1 MLKDMKTVGVLLL
14 LSAISAGTAY
24 AVPKWGTAGVKEIQ
38 QNGVCNGVVTDTTGE
53 TVIGASVVVKGTTNG
68 TITGLDGDF
77 SLSGVTKGSI
87 LVVSF
92 VGYQNTEVKWNGQ
105 PLTIVLKEDTKVLDE
120 VVVVGYGTQKKA
132 NLSGAVAAVDGKV
145 LQDRPITNIG
155 QGLQGVVPNLNI
167 TMNNG
172 GAPGATSSF
181 NIRGNTSLN
190 GGSPL
195 VLVDNVQMDA
205 NLVNPDDIES
215 ISVLKDAA
223 SASIYGARAAYGV
236 ILITTKKGKKSD
248 KPTVSLSATGYWQ
261 SPALTFHNVNSMQY
275 LTMMDEAYQN
285 DGGSGHYF
293 KSQVYQYAEDYFN
306 GKYDS
311 PVFFD
316 TAYDTYKYG
325 YCGNTDW
332 WDELYK
338 TSFSQI
344 YTANISGGNDRT
356 TYYASVSMNDQGGI
370 LKAGDD
376 KYNKYN
382 ANVNISSNITK
393 WLNVSAKIA
402 HTYTDELHPTG
413 GTTAMNSTAYSGLS
427 SYSGMMK
434 GDLSPLM
441 PVKHPDGHYA
451 GQGSYTN
458 PVAIMEQGGNA
469 QYKQNDLWMTGA
481 VKITPIKGL
490 VINADYTWNFY
501 GKSSNQHVQNFYD
514 YTAVPGTE
522 NYYPWTNPS
531 SVTVTNNDDYYNA
544 FNAFAE
550 YTFSLKEKHNFKVMV
565 GYNQE
570 NKHKKYHY
578 AGRKNLI
585 DSSNPS
591 LNLAYGKSS
600 NQHVQNFYD
609 YTAVPGTENY
619 YPWTNPS
626 SVTVTNNDDYYN
638 AFNAFAEYTFS
649 LKEKHNFKVMV
660 GYNQE
665 NKHKKYHYAGRKNLI
680 DSSNP
685 SLNLAYGDMAM
696 NGSETHWSVNG
707 FFARINYDYKGKY
720 LLELN
725 GRYDG
730 SSKFPHGDRY
740 AFFPSA
746 SVAWRVSEE
755 KFWEP
760 IRGWFDNFKLRAS
773 YGSLGNQALDE
784 SRYGNFPYLATYG
797 INTKYGALLNG
808 TRPVA
813 VSVPGLVS
821 ASFTWETV
829 NQIDFGFDAS
839 FFGGRLNTSF
849 DWYRRN
855 TKDMLTAGQALPAV
869 LGTSVPQENAA
880 DMKTVGWEVSL
891 EWNDRLS
898 NGFGYHIKGV
908 LSDYQA
914 SITKFSNPTKLLGTH
929 YVGEKLNEIWG
940 YVSNGLFQSDE
951 DAKAADQSYLSGGS
965 WGAGDVKYEDL
976 NNDGKIDIGKN
987 TLDDSGDRK
996 IIGNSTPRYSY
1007 GITAGFD
1014 YKGFD
1019 FEMFWQGIGKRDYW
1033 LGGSQFWG
1041 FTDEWCTP
1049 LTSSLDYWTEDNR
1062 DAYFPRLHHYGVN
1075 GGNHQVSTRYLQ
1087 NAAYLRLKNVVLG
1100 YTIPRSITEKVKISR
1115 LRVFVQGENLLTFTP
1130 LIDSYDPETLNN
1142 MTYPIN
1148 KKISVG
1154 LNLTF

>member
-38 QNGVCNGVVTDTTGE
+38 QNGVCNGVVTDSTGE

-490 VINADYTWNFY
+490 VINADYTWNF
-501 GKSSNQHVQNFYD
+501 
-514 YTAVPGTE
+514 
-522 NYYPWTNPS
+522 
-531 SVTVTNNDDYYNA
+531 
-544 FNAFAE
+544 
-550 YTFSLKEKHNFKVMV
+550 
-565 GYNQE
+565 
-570 NKHKKYHY
+570 
-578 AGRKNLI
+578 
-585 DSSNPS
+585 
-591 LNLAYGKSS
+591 YGKSS

>member
-376 KYNKYN
+376 KYNKCN

-490 VINADYTWNFY
+490 VINADYTWNF
-501 GKSSNQHVQNFYD
+501 
-514 YTAVPGTE
+514 
-522 NYYPWTNPS
+522 
-531 SVTVTNNDDYYNA
+531 
-544 FNAFAE
+544 
-550 YTFSLKEKHNFKVMV
+550 
-565 GYNQE
+565 
-570 NKHKKYHY
+570 
-578 AGRKNLI
+578 
-585 DSSNPS
+585 
-591 LNLAYGKSS
+591 YGKSS

-940 YVSNGLFQSDE
+940 YVSNGLFQSDK

-1115 LRVFVQGENLLTFTP
+1115 LRVFVQGENLLTSTP

>member
-1 MLKDMKTVGVLLL
+1 
-14 LSAISAGTAY
+14 
-24 AVPKWGTAGVKEIQ
+24 
-38 QNGVCNGVVTDTTGE
+38 
-53 TVIGASVVVKGTTNG
+53 
-68 TITGLDGDF
+68 
-77 SLSGVTKGSI
+77 
-87 LVVSF
+87 
-92 VGYQNTEVKWNGQ
+92 
-105 PLTIVLKEDTKVLDE
+105 
-120 VVVVGYGTQKKA
+120 
-132 NLSGAVAAVDGKV
+132 
-145 LQDRPITNIG
+145 
-155 QGLQGVVPNLNI
+155 
-167 TMNNG
+167 
-172 GAPGATSSF
+172 
-181 NIRGNTSLN
+181 
-190 GGSPL
+190 
-195 VLVDNVQMDA
+195 
-205 NLVNPDDIES
+205 
-215 ISVLKDAA
+215 
-223 SASIYGARAAYGV
+223 
-236 ILITTKKGKKSD
+236 
-248 KPTVSLSATGYWQ
+248 
-261 SPALTFHNVNSMQY
+261 
-275 LTMMDEAYQN
+275 
-285 DGGSGHYF
+285 
-293 KSQVYQYAEDYFN
+293 
-306 GKYDS
+306 
-311 PVFFD
+311 
-316 TAYDTYKYG
+316 
-325 YCGNTDW
+325 
-332 WDELYK
+332 
-338 TSFSQI
+338 
-344 YTANISGGNDRT
+344 
-356 TYYASVSMNDQGGI
+356 
-370 LKAGDD
+370 
-376 KYNKYN
+376 
-382 ANVNISSNITK
+382 
-393 WLNVSAKIA
+393 
-402 HTYTDELHPTG
+402 
-413 GTTAMNSTAYSGLS
+413 
-427 SYSGMMK
+427 
-434 GDLSPLM
+434 
-441 PVKHPDGHYA
+441 
-451 GQGSYTN
+451 
-458 PVAIMEQGGNA
+458 
-469 QYKQNDLWMTGA
+469 
-481 VKITPIKGL
+481 L
-490 VINADYTWNFY
+490 VINADYTWNF
-501 GKSSNQHVQNFYD
+501 
-514 YTAVPGTE
+514 
-522 NYYPWTNPS
+522 
-531 SVTVTNNDDYYNA
+531 
-544 FNAFAE
+544 
-550 YTFSLKEKHNFKVMV
+550 
-565 GYNQE
+565 
-570 NKHKKYHY
+570 
-578 AGRKNLI
+578 
-585 DSSNPS
+585 
-591 LNLAYGKSS
+591 YGKSS

>member
-14 LSAISAGTAY
+14 LSAISAETAY

-591 LNLAYGKSS
+591 LNLAYG
-600 NQHVQNFYD
+600 
-609 YTAVPGTENY
+609 
-619 YPWTNPS
+619 
-626 SVTVTNNDDYYN
+626 
-638 AFNAFAEYTFS
+638 
-649 LKEKHNFKVMV
+649 
-660 GYNQE
+660 
-665 NKHKKYHYAGRKNLI
+665 
-680 DSSNP
+680 
-685 SLNLAYGDMAM
+685 DMAM

>member
-591 LNLAYGKSS
+591 LNLAYG
-600 NQHVQNFYD
+600 
-609 YTAVPGTENY
+609 
-619 YPWTNPS
+619 
-626 SVTVTNNDDYYN
+626 
-638 AFNAFAEYTFS
+638 
-649 LKEKHNFKVMV
+649 
-660 GYNQE
+660 
-665 NKHKKYHYAGRKNLI
+665 
-680 DSSNP
+680 
-685 SLNLAYGDMAM
+685 DMAM

-929 YVGEKLNEIWG
+929 YVGEKQNEIWG

>member
-481 VKITPIKGL
+481 VKITTIKGL
-490 VINADYTWNFY
+490 VINADYTWNF
-501 GKSSNQHVQNFYD
+501 
-514 YTAVPGTE
+514 
-522 NYYPWTNPS
+522 
-531 SVTVTNNDDYYNA
+531 
-544 FNAFAE
+544 
-550 YTFSLKEKHNFKVMV
+550 
-565 GYNQE
+565 
-570 NKHKKYHY
+570 
-578 AGRKNLI
+578 
-585 DSSNPS
+585 
-591 LNLAYGKSS
+591 YGKSS

-746 SVAWRVSEE
+746 SIAWRVSEE

-1115 LRVFVQGENLLTFTP
+1115 LRVFVQGENLLTSTP

>member
-393 WLNVSAKIA
+393 WLNISAKIA

-490 VINADYTWNFY
+490 VINADYTWNF
-501 GKSSNQHVQNFYD
+501 
-514 YTAVPGTE
+514 
-522 NYYPWTNPS
+522 
-531 SVTVTNNDDYYNA
+531 
-544 FNAFAE
+544 
-550 YTFSLKEKHNFKVMV
+550 
-565 GYNQE
+565 
-570 NKHKKYHY
+570 
-578 AGRKNLI
+578 
-585 DSSNPS
+585 
-591 LNLAYGKSS
+591 YGKSS

>member
-1 MLKDMKTVGVLLL
+1 
-14 LSAISAGTAY
+14 
-24 AVPKWGTAGVKEIQ
+24 
-38 QNGVCNGVVTDTTGE
+38 
-53 TVIGASVVVKGTTNG
+53 
-68 TITGLDGDF
+68 
-77 SLSGVTKGSI
+77 
-87 LVVSF
+87 
-92 VGYQNTEVKWNGQ
+92 
-105 PLTIVLKEDTKVLDE
+105 
-120 VVVVGYGTQKKA
+120 
-132 NLSGAVAAVDGKV
+132 
-145 LQDRPITNIG
+145 
-155 QGLQGVVPNLNI
+155 
-167 TMNNG
+167 
-172 GAPGATSSF
+172 
-181 NIRGNTSLN
+181 
-190 GGSPL
+190 
-195 VLVDNVQMDA
+195 
-205 NLVNPDDIES
+205 
-215 ISVLKDAA
+215 
-223 SASIYGARAAYGV
+223 
-236 ILITTKKGKKSD
+236 
-248 KPTVSLSATGYWQ
+248 
-261 SPALTFHNVNSMQY
+261 
-275 LTMMDEAYQN
+275 
-285 DGGSGHYF
+285 
-293 KSQVYQYAEDYFN
+293 
-306 GKYDS
+306 
-311 PVFFD
+311 
-316 TAYDTYKYG
+316 
-325 YCGNTDW
+325 
-332 WDELYK
+332 
-338 TSFSQI
+338 
-344 YTANISGGNDRT
+344 
-356 TYYASVSMNDQGGI
+356 
-370 LKAGDD
+370 
-376 KYNKYN
+376 
-382 ANVNISSNITK
+382 
-393 WLNVSAKIA
+393 
-402 HTYTDELHPTG
+402 
-413 GTTAMNSTAYSGLS
+413 
-427 SYSGMMK
+427 
-434 GDLSPLM
+434 
-441 PVKHPDGHYA
+441 
-451 GQGSYTN
+451 
-458 PVAIMEQGGNA
+458 MEQGGNA

-490 VINADYTWNFY
+490 VINADYTWNF
-501 GKSSNQHVQNFYD
+501 
-514 YTAVPGTE
+514 
-522 NYYPWTNPS
+522 
-531 SVTVTNNDDYYNA
+531 
-544 FNAFAE
+544 
-550 YTFSLKEKHNFKVMV
+550 
-565 GYNQE
+565 
-570 NKHKKYHY
+570 
-578 AGRKNLI
+578 
-585 DSSNPS
+585 
-591 LNLAYGKSS
+591 YGKSS

-869 LGTSVPQENAA
+869 LGTYVPQENAA

>member
-591 LNLAYGKSS
+591 LNLAYG
-600 NQHVQNFYD
+600 
-609 YTAVPGTENY
+609 
-619 YPWTNPS
+619 
-626 SVTVTNNDDYYN
+626 
-638 AFNAFAEYTFS
+638 
-649 LKEKHNFKVMV
+649 
-660 GYNQE
+660 
-665 NKHKKYHYAGRKNLI
+665 
-680 DSSNP
+680 
-685 SLNLAYGDMAM
+685 DMAM

-1062 DAYFPRLHHYGVN
+1062 DAYFPRQHHYGVN

>member
-591 LNLAYGKSS
+591 LNLAYG
-600 NQHVQNFYD
+600 
-609 YTAVPGTENY
+609 
-619 YPWTNPS
+619 
-626 SVTVTNNDDYYN
+626 
-638 AFNAFAEYTFS
+638 
-649 LKEKHNFKVMV
+649 
-660 GYNQE
+660 
-665 NKHKKYHYAGRKNLI
+665 
-680 DSSNP
+680 
-685 SLNLAYGDMAM
+685 DMAM

-740 AFFPSA
+740 AFFTSA

>member
-24 AVPKWGTAGVKEIQ
+24 AVPKWGTAGVKEMQ

-490 VINADYTWNFY
+490 VINADYTWNF
-501 GKSSNQHVQNFYD
+501 
-514 YTAVPGTE
+514 
-522 NYYPWTNPS
+522 
-531 SVTVTNNDDYYNA
+531 
-544 FNAFAE
+544 
-550 YTFSLKEKHNFKVMV
+550 
-565 GYNQE
+565 
-570 NKHKKYHY
+570 
-578 AGRKNLI
+578 
-585 DSSNPS
+585 
-591 LNLAYGKSS
+591 YGKSS

>member
-501 GKSSNQHVQNFYD
+501 GKSSNQHVQNFY
-514 YTAVPGTE
+514 G
-522 NYYPWTNPS
+522 
-531 SVTVTNNDDYYNA
+531 
-544 FNAFAE
+544 
-550 YTFSLKEKHNFKVMV
+550 
-565 GYNQE
+565 
-570 NKHKKYHY
+570 
-578 AGRKNLI
+578 
-585 DSSNPS
+585 
-591 LNLAYGKSS
+591 
-600 NQHVQNFYD
+600 

>member
-1 MLKDMKTVGVLLL
+1 MIV
-14 LSAISAGTAY
+14 A
-24 AVPKWGTAGVKEIQ
+24 
-38 QNGVCNGVVTDTTGE
+38 
-53 TVIGASVVVKGTTNG
+53 
-68 TITGLDGDF
+68 DF
-77 SLSGVTKGSI
+77 
-87 LVVSF
+87 
-92 VGYQNTEVKWNGQ
+92 
-105 PLTIVLKEDTKVLDE
+105 
-120 VVVVGYGTQKKA
+120 
-132 NLSGAVAAVDGKV
+132 
-145 LQDRPITNIG
+145 R
-155 QGLQGVVPNLNI
+155 
-167 TMNNG
+167 
-172 GAPGATSSF
+172 
-181 NIRGNTSLN
+181 
-190 GGSPL
+190 
-195 VLVDNVQMDA
+195 
-205 NLVNPDDIES
+205 
-215 ISVLKDAA
+215 
-223 SASIYGARAAYGV
+223 
-236 ILITTKKGKKSD
+236 
-248 KPTVSLSATGYWQ
+248 
-261 SPALTFHNVNSMQY
+261 
-275 LTMMDEAYQN
+275 
-285 DGGSGHYF
+285 
-293 KSQVYQYAEDYFN
+293 
-306 GKYDS
+306 
-311 PVFFD
+311 
-316 TAYDTYKYG
+316 
-325 YCGNTDW
+325 
-332 WDELYK
+332 
-338 TSFSQI
+338 
-344 YTANISGGNDRT
+344 
-356 TYYASVSMNDQGGI
+356 
-370 LKAGDD
+370 
-376 KYNKYN
+376 
-382 ANVNISSNITK
+382 
-393 WLNVSAKIA
+393 
-402 HTYTDELHPTG
+402 
-413 GTTAMNSTAYSGLS
+413 
-427 SYSGMMK
+427 
-434 GDLSPLM
+434 
-441 PVKHPDGHYA
+441 
-451 GQGSYTN
+451 
-458 PVAIMEQGGNA
+458 
-469 QYKQNDLWMTGA
+469 
-481 VKITPIKGL
+481 
-490 VINADYTWNFY
+490 
-501 GKSSNQHVQNFYD
+501 
-514 YTAVPGTE
+514 
-522 NYYPWTNPS
+522 
-531 SVTVTNNDDYYNA
+531 
-544 FNAFAE
+544 
-550 YTFSLKEKHNFKVMV
+550 
-565 GYNQE
+565 
-570 NKHKKYHY
+570 
-578 AGRKNLI
+578 
-585 DSSNPS
+585 
-591 LNLAYGKSS
+591 
-600 NQHVQNFYD
+600 
-609 YTAVPGTENY
+609 ENY

>member
-24 AVPKWGTAGVKEIQ
+24 AVPKGGTAGVKEIQ

-591 LNLAYGKSS
+591 LNLAYG
-600 NQHVQNFYD
+600 
-609 YTAVPGTENY
+609 
-619 YPWTNPS
+619 
-626 SVTVTNNDDYYN
+626 
-638 AFNAFAEYTFS
+638 
-649 LKEKHNFKVMV
+649 
-660 GYNQE
+660 
-665 NKHKKYHYAGRKNLI
+665 
-680 DSSNP
+680 
-685 SLNLAYGDMAM
+685 DMAM

>member
-591 LNLAYGKSS
+591 LNLAYG
-600 NQHVQNFYD
+600 
-609 YTAVPGTENY
+609 
-619 YPWTNPS
+619 
-626 SVTVTNNDDYYN
+626 
-638 AFNAFAEYTFS
+638 
-649 LKEKHNFKVMV
+649 
-660 GYNQE
+660 
-665 NKHKKYHYAGRKNLI
+665 
-680 DSSNP
+680 
-685 SLNLAYGDMAM
+685 DMAI

>member
-105 PLTIVLKEDTKVLDE
+105 PLTIVLKEDTRVLDE

-490 VINADYTWNFY
+490 VINADYTWNF
-501 GKSSNQHVQNFYD
+501 
-514 YTAVPGTE
+514 
-522 NYYPWTNPS
+522 
-531 SVTVTNNDDYYNA
+531 
-544 FNAFAE
+544 
-550 YTFSLKEKHNFKVMV
+550 
-565 GYNQE
+565 
-570 NKHKKYHY
+570 
-578 AGRKNLI
+578 
-585 DSSNPS
+585 
-591 LNLAYGKSS
+591 YGKSS

>member
-205 NLVNPDDIES
+205 NLVNPDDIKS

-490 VINADYTWNFY
+490 VINADYTWNF
-501 GKSSNQHVQNFYD
+501 
-514 YTAVPGTE
+514 
-522 NYYPWTNPS
+522 
-531 SVTVTNNDDYYNA
+531 
-544 FNAFAE
+544 
-550 YTFSLKEKHNFKVMV
+550 
-565 GYNQE
+565 
-570 NKHKKYHY
+570 
-578 AGRKNLI
+578 
-585 DSSNPS
+585 
-591 LNLAYGKSS
+591 YGKSS

>member
-591 LNLAYGKSS
+591 LNLAYG
-600 NQHVQNFYD
+600 
-609 YTAVPGTENY
+609 
-619 YPWTNPS
+619 
-626 SVTVTNNDDYYN
+626 
-638 AFNAFAEYTFS
+638 
-649 LKEKHNFKVMV
+649 
-660 GYNQE
+660 
-665 NKHKKYHYAGRKNLI
+665 
-680 DSSNP
+680 
-685 SLNLAYGDMAM
+685 DMAM

-965 WGAGDVKYEDL
+965 WGTGDVKYEDL

>member
-205 NLVNPDDIES
+205 NLVDPDDIES

-490 VINADYTWNFY
+490 VINADYTWNF
-501 GKSSNQHVQNFYD
+501 
-514 YTAVPGTE
+514 
-522 NYYPWTNPS
+522 
-531 SVTVTNNDDYYNA
+531 
-544 FNAFAE
+544 
-550 YTFSLKEKHNFKVMV
+550 
-565 GYNQE
+565 
-570 NKHKKYHY
+570 
-578 AGRKNLI
+578 
-585 DSSNPS
+585 
-591 LNLAYGKSS
+591 YGKSS

-1041 FTDEWCTP
+1041 YTDEWCTP

>member
-591 LNLAYGKSS
+591 LNLAYG
-600 NQHVQNFYD
+600 
-609 YTAVPGTENY
+609 
-619 YPWTNPS
+619 
-626 SVTVTNNDDYYN
+626 
-638 AFNAFAEYTFS
+638 
-649 LKEKHNFKVMV
+649 
-660 GYNQE
+660 
-665 NKHKKYHYAGRKNLI
+665 
-680 DSSNP
+680 
-685 SLNLAYGDMAM
+685 DMAM

-755 KFWEP
+755 KLWEP

>member
-591 LNLAYGKSS
+591 LNLAYG
-600 NQHVQNFYD
+600 
-609 YTAVPGTENY
+609 
-619 YPWTNPS
+619 
-626 SVTVTNNDDYYN
+626 
-638 AFNAFAEYTFS
+638 
-649 LKEKHNFKVMV
+649 
-660 GYNQE
+660 
-665 NKHKKYHYAGRKNLI
+665 
-680 DSSNP
+680 
-685 SLNLAYGDMAM
+685 DMAM

-1154 LNLTF
+1154 LNLTCLLYTSPSPRD

>member
-591 LNLAYGKSS
+591 LNLAYG
-600 NQHVQNFYD
+600 
-609 YTAVPGTENY
+609 
-619 YPWTNPS
+619 
-626 SVTVTNNDDYYN
+626 
-638 AFNAFAEYTFS
+638 
-649 LKEKHNFKVMV
+649 
-660 GYNQE
+660 
-665 NKHKKYHYAGRKNLI
+665 
-680 DSSNP
+680 
-685 SLNLAYGDMAM
+685 DMAM

-784 SRYGNFPYLATYG
+784 SHYGNFPYLATYG

-1115 LRVFVQGENLLTFTP
+1115 LRVFVQGENLLTSTP

>member
-172 GAPGATSSF
+172 GAPGASSSF

-451 GQGSYTN
+451 GQGGYTN

-490 VINADYTWNFY
+490 VINADYTWNF
-501 GKSSNQHVQNFYD
+501 
-514 YTAVPGTE
+514 
-522 NYYPWTNPS
+522 
-531 SVTVTNNDDYYNA
+531 
-544 FNAFAE
+544 
-550 YTFSLKEKHNFKVMV
+550 
-565 GYNQE
+565 
-570 NKHKKYHY
+570 
-578 AGRKNLI
+578 
-585 DSSNPS
+585 
-591 LNLAYGKSS
+591 YGKSS

>member
-1 MLKDMKTVGVLLL
+1 M
-14 LSAISAGTAY
+14 
-24 AVPKWGTAGVKEIQ
+24 
-38 QNGVCNGVVTDTTGE
+38 
-53 TVIGASVVVKGTTNG
+53 
-68 TITGLDGDF
+68 
-77 SLSGVTKGSI
+77 
-87 LVVSF
+87 
-92 VGYQNTEVKWNGQ
+92 
-105 PLTIVLKEDTKVLDE
+105 DE

-490 VINADYTWNFY
+490 VINADYTWNF
-501 GKSSNQHVQNFYD
+501 
-514 YTAVPGTE
+514 
-522 NYYPWTNPS
+522 
-531 SVTVTNNDDYYNA
+531 
-544 FNAFAE
+544 
-550 YTFSLKEKHNFKVMV
+550 
-565 GYNQE
+565 
-570 NKHKKYHY
+570 
-578 AGRKNLI
+578 
-585 DSSNPS
+585 
-591 LNLAYGKSS
+591 YGKSS

>member
-578 AGRKNLI
+578 AGR
-585 DSSNPS
+585 
-591 LNLAYGKSS
+591 
-600 NQHVQNFYD
+600 
-609 YTAVPGTENY
+609 E
-619 YPWTNPS
+619 
-626 SVTVTNNDDYYN
+626 
-638 AFNAFAEYTFS
+638 
-649 LKEKHNFKVMV
+649 
-660 GYNQE
+660 
-665 NKHKKYHYAGRKNLI
+665 NLI

>member
-591 LNLAYGKSS
+591 LNLAYG
-600 NQHVQNFYD
+600 
-609 YTAVPGTENY
+609 
-619 YPWTNPS
+619 
-626 SVTVTNNDDYYN
+626 
-638 AFNAFAEYTFS
+638 
-649 LKEKHNFKVMV
+649 
-660 GYNQE
+660 
-665 NKHKKYHYAGRKNLI
+665 
-680 DSSNP
+680 
-685 SLNLAYGDMAM
+685 DMAM

-1087 NAAYLRLKNVVLG
+1087 NAAYLRMKNVVLG

>member
-376 KYNKYN
+376 KYNKCN

-451 GQGSYTN
+451 GQGGYTN

-490 VINADYTWNFY
+490 VINADYTWNF
-501 GKSSNQHVQNFYD
+501 
-514 YTAVPGTE
+514 
-522 NYYPWTNPS
+522 
-531 SVTVTNNDDYYNA
+531 
-544 FNAFAE
+544 
-550 YTFSLKEKHNFKVMV
+550 
-565 GYNQE
+565 
-570 NKHKKYHY
+570 
-578 AGRKNLI
+578 
-585 DSSNPS
+585 
-591 LNLAYGKSS
+591 YGKSS

-914 SITKFSNPTKLLGTH
+914 RITKFSNPTKLLGTH

-1115 LRVFVQGENLLTFTP
+1115 LRVFVQGENLLTSTP

>member
-591 LNLAYGKSS
+591 LNLAYG
-600 NQHVQNFYD
+600 
-609 YTAVPGTENY
+609 
-619 YPWTNPS
+619 
-626 SVTVTNNDDYYN
+626 
-638 AFNAFAEYTFS
+638 
-649 LKEKHNFKVMV
+649 
-660 GYNQE
+660 
-665 NKHKKYHYAGRKNLI
+665 
-680 DSSNP
+680 
-685 SLNLAYGDMAM
+685 DMAM

-1041 FTDEWCTP
+1041 CTDEWCTP

>member
-591 LNLAYGKSS
+591 LNLAYG
-600 NQHVQNFYD
+600 
-609 YTAVPGTENY
+609 
-619 YPWTNPS
+619 
-626 SVTVTNNDDYYN
+626 
-638 AFNAFAEYTFS
+638 
-649 LKEKHNFKVMV
+649 
-660 GYNQE
+660 
-665 NKHKKYHYAGRKNLI
+665 
-680 DSSNP
+680 
-685 SLNLAYGDMAM
+685 DMAM

-1019 FEMFWQGIGKRDYW
+1019 FEMFWLGIGKRDYW

-1142 MTYPIN
+1142 MIYPIN

>member
-1 MLKDMKTVGVLLL
+1 M
-14 LSAISAGTAY
+14 
-24 AVPKWGTAGVKEIQ
+24 
-38 QNGVCNGVVTDTTGE
+38 
-53 TVIGASVVVKGTTNG
+53 
-68 TITGLDGDF
+68 
-77 SLSGVTKGSI
+77 
-87 LVVSF
+87 
-92 VGYQNTEVKWNGQ
+92 
-105 PLTIVLKEDTKVLDE
+105 
-120 VVVVGYGTQKKA
+120 
-132 NLSGAVAAVDGKV
+132 
-145 LQDRPITNIG
+145 
-155 QGLQGVVPNLNI
+155 
-167 TMNNG
+167 
-172 GAPGATSSF
+172 
-181 NIRGNTSLN
+181 
-190 GGSPL
+190 
-195 VLVDNVQMDA
+195 
-205 NLVNPDDIES
+205 
-215 ISVLKDAA
+215 
-223 SASIYGARAAYGV
+223 
-236 ILITTKKGKKSD
+236 
-248 KPTVSLSATGYWQ
+248 
-261 SPALTFHNVNSMQY
+261 
-275 LTMMDEAYQN
+275 
-285 DGGSGHYF
+285 
-293 KSQVYQYAEDYFN
+293 
-306 GKYDS
+306 
-311 PVFFD
+311 
-316 TAYDTYKYG
+316 
-325 YCGNTDW
+325 
-332 WDELYK
+332 
-338 TSFSQI
+338 
-344 YTANISGGNDRT
+344 
-356 TYYASVSMNDQGGI
+356 
-370 LKAGDD
+370 
-376 KYNKYN
+376 
-382 ANVNISSNITK
+382 
-393 WLNVSAKIA
+393 
-402 HTYTDELHPTG
+402 
-413 GTTAMNSTAYSGLS
+413 
-427 SYSGMMK
+427 
-434 GDLSPLM
+434 
-441 PVKHPDGHYA
+441 
-451 GQGSYTN
+451 
-458 PVAIMEQGGNA
+458 
-469 QYKQNDLWMTGA
+469 
-481 VKITPIKGL
+481 
-490 VINADYTWNFY
+490 
-501 GKSSNQHVQNFYD
+501 
-514 YTAVPGTE
+514 
-522 NYYPWTNPS
+522 
-531 SVTVTNNDDYYNA
+531 
-544 FNAFAE
+544 
-550 YTFSLKEKHNFKVMV
+550 
-565 GYNQE
+565 
-570 NKHKKYHY
+570 
-578 AGRKNLI
+578 
-585 DSSNPS
+585 
-591 LNLAYGKSS
+591 
-600 NQHVQNFYD
+600 
-609 YTAVPGTENY
+609 
-619 YPWTNPS
+619 
-626 SVTVTNNDDYYN
+626 TVTNNDDYYN